1 MHILF
6 WSDMKKLIAEH
17 AAKLAELDAKLA
29 HIEWL
34 EQQIM
39 ELDNPLDC
47 WIAASLDWQDP
58 KS

>member
-17 AAKLAELDAKLA
+17 EAKLADLDAKLA
-29 HIEWL
+29 RIEWL

-39 ELDNPLDC
+39 ELDNPLD
-47 WIAASLDWQDP
+47 WQDLNG
-58 KS
+58 